1 MDTRTANTW
10 IMYYEIQ
17 RLDRLGFSKNKIAK
31 HLGINWRTVKKYYA
45 MKEVEFE
52 HFLLEKG
59 KKAKIL
65 HPYKD
70 FVRSRLEEFPETP
83 AAQLFDWL
91 KEAHPD
97 LPDVC
102 EKTVYNFVMA
112 IRQEHNIPLQ
122 QSFRQYGPVEELPY
136 GEQAQVDFGQYN
148 LKCHGTRKKVYFFA
162 MVLSRSRMKYIWFLD
177 RAFTAKDV
185 CQAHEN
191 SFGYFGGIPKT
202 IVYDQDRTMV
212 VDENIGNVIL
222 TDDFRNYTRSK
233 NFKRHF
239 CRKADPES
247 KGKVENVVGYVKKN
261 FLYNRRYLD
270 LETLNTQSLAWLG
283 RTGNNNIHNLTKK
296 RPCDEFDIEK
306 HYLSPHI
313 AMKLSDAKTGTYSVR
328 KTNQI
333 NYRGNFYSLPMGS
346 YTGQGTQ
353 VQVQWDKGRITIY
366 TLEGTVL
373 CGHRLSTGKGKTVT
387 NTDHRRDRS
396 LSVAQMMEEVAGHFS
411 DPKKAATYFKKIQS
425 LLPRYT
431 RDHLQV
437 IKKTVR
443 TVPPDIADRTLDFCT
458 ANQNYCGNDFES
470 VSAVLWDKGTSAE
483 ARAPEIKPLQTTSR
497 DKANEE
503 PQISDIN
510 DYESI
515 INN

>member
-1 MDTRTANTW
+1 
-10 IMYYEIQ
+10 MYYEIQ
-17 RLDRLGFSKNKIAK
+17 RLDRLGFSKNKIAE

-45 MKEVEFE
+45 MDEAEFE
-52 HFLLEKG
+52 RFLLEKG
-59 KKAKIL
+59 KKEKIL

-83 AAQLFDWL
+83 AAQLLDWL
-91 KEAHPD
+91 KEAHAD

-102 EKTVYNFVMA
+102 EKTAYNFVMA
-112 IRQEHNIPLQ
+112 VRQEYNVPLER
-122 QSFRQYGPVEELPY
+122 SFRQYGPVDELPY

-148 LKCHGTRKKVYFFA
+148 LKCHSTRKKVYFFA
-162 MVLSRSRMKYIWFLD
+162 MVLSRSRMKYTWFLD
-177 RAFTAKDV
+177 RPFTAKDV
-185 CQAHEN
+185 CRAHED
-191 SFGYFGGIPKT
+191 SFGYFGGVPKT

-222 TDDFRNYTRSK
+222 TNDFRNYTRSK

-247 KGKVENVVGYVKKN
+247 KGKVENVIGYVKKN
-261 FLYNRRYLD
+261 FLYNRKYID
-270 LETLNTQSLAWLG
+270 LETLKAQSLAWLG

-313 AMKLSDAKTGTYSVR
+313 PLKLSDKETGTYSVR
-328 KTNQI
+328 KTNQV
-333 NYRGNFYSLPMGS
+333 NYKGNFYSLPMGT

-353 VQVQWDKGRITIY
+353 ISIQRDDRQIAIY
-366 TLEGTVL
+366 TTEGTLL
-373 CGHRLSTGKGKTVT
+373 CCHRISTEKGKTIT
-387 NTDHRRDRS
+387 NTNHRRDTS
-396 LSVAQMMEEVAGHFS
+396 LGVAQMIDGLAGCFS
-411 DPKKAATYFKKIQS
+411 DTQKATAFFKKIQG

-437 IKKTVR
+437 IGKAVKA
-443 TVPPDIADRTLDFCT
+443 VPRDIADRTLDFCT

-470 VSAVLWDKGTSAE
+470 VSAVLWGADRPAE
-483 ARAPEIKPLQTTSR
+483 TQITEIKPLQTTSR
-497 DKANEE
+497 NKANEE

-510 DYESI
+510 DYEAI

>member
-1 MDTRTANTW
+1 
-10 IMYYEIQ
+10 MYYEIQ

-45 MKEVEFE
+45 MDEGEFE
-52 HFLLEKG
+52 RFLLEKG

-65 HPYKD
+65 YPYKD

-91 KEAHPD
+91 KEVYPD

-112 IRQEHNIPLQ
+112 VRQEHNIPLE
-122 QSFRQYGPVEELPY
+122 QSFRQYGPVDELPY
-136 GEQAQVDFGQYN
+136 GEQAQVDFGQYS
-148 LKCHGTRKKVYFFA
+148 LKCHNTRKKAYFFA
-162 MVLSRSRMKYIWFLD
+162 MVLSRSRMKYVWFLD
-177 RAFTAKDV
+177 RPFTAKDV
-185 CQAHEN
+185 CRAHED
-191 SFGYFGGIPKT
+191 SFGYFGGTPRT

-212 VDENIGNVIL
+212 VDENIGNIIL
-222 TDDFRNYTRSK
+222 TNDFRDYTKSK

-247 KGKVENVVGYVKKN
+247 KGKVENVIGYVKKN
-261 FLYNRRYLD
+261 FLYNRKYID
-270 LETLNTQSLAWLG
+270 LETLNAQSLAWLE

-313 AMKLSDAKTGTYSVR
+313 PLKLSDKQTSTYSVR
-328 KTNQI
+328 KTNQV
-333 NYRGNFYSLPMGS
+333 NYRGNFYSLPMGT
-346 YTGQGTQ
+346 YTGQGAQ
-353 VQVQWDKGRITIY
+353 VCIQKDKQQIEVY
-366 TLEGTVL
+366 TLEGALL
-373 CGHRLSTGKGKTVT
+373 CCHRLSVEKGKAIT
-387 NTDHRRDRS
+387 NTDHRRDKS
-396 LSVAQMMEEVAGHFS
+396 LSVAQMIEELAGYFS
-411 DPKKAATYFKKIQS
+411 DREKAIIYFKKIQS

-437 IKKTVR
+437 VKKAVKTV
-443 TVPPDIADRTLDFCT
+443 PKDIADQTLDFCMV
-458 ANQNYCGNDFES
+458 NQNYCGNDFES
-470 VSAVLWDKGTSAE
+470 VAAVLWDTTSLSQTQTT
-483 ARAPEIKPLQTTSR
+483 EIKPLQTTSR
-497 DKANEE
+497 NKVNEE
-503 PQISDIN
+503 PQVSDIN
-510 DYESI
+510 DYEAI

>member
-1 MDTRTANTW
+1 
-10 IMYYEIQ
+10 MYYEIQ
-17 RLDRLGFSKNKIAK
+17 RLDRLGFSKNKIAE

-45 MKEVEFE
+45 MDEVEFE
-52 HFLLEKG
+52 RFLLEKG

-65 HPYKD
+65 SPYKD

-97 LPDVC
+97 LPGVC

-112 IRQEHNIPLQ
+112 VRQEHDIPLE
-122 QSFRQYGPVEELPY
+122 QSFRQYGPVDELPY
-136 GEQAQVDFGQYN
+136 GEQSQVDFGQYS
-148 LKCHGTRKKVYFFA
+148 LKCHNTRKKVYFFA
-162 MVLSRSRMKYIWFLD
+162 MVLSRSRMKYAWFLD
-177 RAFTAKDV
+177 RPFTAKDV
-185 CQAHEN
+185 CRAHED
-191 SFGYFGGIPKT
+191 SFGYFGGVPRT

-222 TDDFRNYTRSK
+222 TGDFRNYTRSK

-247 KGKVENVVGYVKKN
+247 KGKVENVIGYVKKN
-261 FLYNRRYLD
+261 FLYNRKYID
-270 LETLNTQSLAWLG
+270 LETLNAQSLAWLG
-283 RTGNNNIHNLTKK
+283 RTGNKNIHNLTKK
-296 RPCDEFDIEK
+296 RPLEEFIIEK
-306 HYLSPHI
+306 QHLCPHI
-313 AMKLSDAKTGTYSVR
+313 PLKLADEKAGTYSVR
-328 KTNQI
+328 KTNQV
-333 NYRGNFYSLPMGS
+333 NYGGNFYSLPMGT

-353 VQVQWDKGRITIY
+353 VLLRQDGQQIEVH
-366 TLEGTVL
+366 TLEGTLL
-373 CGHRLSTGKGKTVT
+373 CCHRLSTGKGKTIT
-387 NTDHRRDRS
+387 NTDHRRDKS
-396 LSVAQMMEEVAGHFS
+396 QGIDQMIGELAGCFG
-411 DPKKAATYFKKIQS
+411 DPEKAAAYFKKIQG

-431 RDHLQV
+431 RDHLQA
-437 IKKTVR
+437 IKKAVK

-470 VSAVLWDKGTSAE
+470 VSAVLWGADTPVE
-483 ARAPEIKPLQTTSR
+483 DRAPEIRPLQTTSR